1 MTGLS
6 IFFPFLIQSNLCVY
20 RVATLQS
27 KTTSQNKQ
35 KLSLVYEKKVSMNQ
49 KFSKLSLNV
58 KIYQN
63 VKIGNKKHRF
73 KGEKTI

>member
-1 MTGLS
+1 M
-6 IFFPFLIQSNLCVY
+6 
-20 RVATLQS
+20 
-27 KTTSQNKQ
+27 K
-35 KLSLVYEKKVSMNQ
+35 KKVSMNQ